1 MQKSSL
7 NKAQLIGHLG
17 AEPESRF
24 TKSGACVTNF
34 NIATNESWKDKSG
47 NVQDRTEWHKVVMF
61 GKMAETAAEYLK
73 KGQLVYVEGRMKTDS
88 WLDDQQVKR
97 YSTSINADV
106 FTMLGKKDV
115 GQGVQ
120 DNVQADKDDLPF

>member
-7 NKAQLIGHLG
+7 NKSQLIGHLG
-17 AEPESRF
+17 ADPESKF
-24 TKSGACVTNF
+24 LKSGACVTNF
-34 NIATNESWKDKSG
+34 NIATNESWKDKDG
-47 NVQDRTEWHKVVMF
+47 KVQDVTEWHKVVMF

-106 FTMLGKKDV
+106 FTMLGKKDKEEYPKQND
-115 GQGVQ
+115 GG
-120 DNVQADKDDLPF
+120 DDLPF